1 LKEAS
6 KKLKVSTTK
15 IQEIAQR
22 LFENGLITYI
32 RTDAE
37 VLSQDFLNQAESFF
51 SPLYKDLYQKR
62 SYEAKNSQAE
72 AHEAIRITHTH
83 TFEDLPEV
91 LRNAGI
97 KEELDKKLYNFN
109 GLSKVVELGF

>member
-1 LKEAS
+1 LKSTQRYNTLQEAQEKLNKLASINKGIVLSLDKKEVIKSPPKPFITSKLLKEAS

-51 SPLYKDLYQKR
+51 SPLYKDLYQK
-62 SYEAKNSQAE
+62 
-72 AHEAIRITHTH
+72 
-83 TFEDLPEV
+83 
-91 LRNAGI
+91 
-97 KEELDKKLYNFN
+97 KKL
-109 GLSKVVELGF
+109 